1 MKVYLSISWG
11 AFQRA
16 HHIFIQNCVEAK
28 LLEPQH
34 WNFAWINGRLCALR
48 QNQSGFLNMNTLG
61 TIKVLLVPVAF
72 ESRVE
77 GVWKKGVCGPRDD
90 EPIMGRESARSSHKR
105 CLVHTC
111 GYGSTMRREKHNV
124 HSDQVIHVFWGLS
137 YSSFYSFKFHRF
149 QYSGIWLSQM
159 WWYLDICRL

>member
-72 ESRVE
+72 ENRVIGCTLAQGQWTEQSGYE
-77 GVWKKGVCGPRDD
+77 G
-90 EPIMGRESARSSHKR
+90 
-105 CLVHTC
+105 
-111 GYGSTMRREKHNV
+111 
-124 HSDQVIHVFWGLS
+124 WGLNQ
-137 YSSFYSFKFHRF
+137 FHKP
-149 QYSGIWLSQM
+149 
-159 WWYLDICRL
+159 

>member
-72 ESRVE
+72 ESRVNPSLKAQILS
-77 GVWKKGVCGPRDD
+77 VIIKKATLPCVQ
-90 EPIMGRESARSSHKR
+90 K
-105 CLVHTC
+105 
-111 GYGSTMRREKHNV
+111 
-124 HSDQVIHVFWGLS
+124 QVIPAKPLLCLK
-137 YSSFYSFKFHRF
+137 YSFWEIQIGFIWKHITYHLFTQIFIALDAEMFHTKIP
-149 QYSGIWLSQM
+149 YHSHSLCHKLWG
-159 WWYLDICRL
+159 